1 MGVPGLKFPSSEA
14 KLKHDPYSLKVE
26 SYEGLGSGNQN
37 PYFLPWAMR
46 GLLEEEF
53 VKKELGREV
62 EDLLALFEDWK
73 PNGKLLRD
81 VRYRLEG
88 VKSKL

>member
-1 MGVPGLKFPSSEA
+1 
-14 KLKHDPYSLKVE
+14 
-26 SYEGLGSGNQN
+26 
-37 PYFLPWAMR
+37 MR

-53 VKKELGREV
+53 VKKELSREV
-62 EDLLALFEDWK
+62 EDLLNLFEDWK
-73 PNGKLLRD
+73 PTGKLKD

>member
-1 MGVPGLKFPSSEA
+1 MKIMT
-14 KLKHDPYSLKVE
+14 
-26 SYEGLGSGNQN
+26 YEGVGTGNQN

-53 VKKELGREV
+53 VRRELGREV
-62 EDLLALFEDWK
+62 EDLLGLFEEWR
-73 PNGKLLRD
+73 PTGKGLKD

-88 VKSKL
+88 VRSKL